1 MPVAERS
8 TAVQDTSFR
17 AVQRQLALQLPGGTA
32 VAGSDAPVDLLVSA
46 IDPPRLVEATLIESG
61 PMRARRVPGE
71 LQVRFAAFLD
81 GTQSSKVVRYAG
93 GVALIHGTVAAVVRA
108 RRDRRMVTWDR
119 PLIRR
124 SLYVP
129 RKHVDEATNDAL
141 DRAGI
146 PVVDTSGVDASPGG
160 VGEGGGGGGLAV
172 HPFALRDAAI
182 HRVQKAREAV
192 EQELAEAWCMK
203 EEEPLFIDGGL
214 SGSERVAVS
223 AWSVGV
229 VKSHRALYAKG
240 GDLQTVLDLGARERS
255 SVFRIAPAK
264 RVPLA
269 SWYLRLRDP
278 HGHDPMWGLVR
289 VEIAH
294 PEPGRESS
302 VSDNADEV
310 SRWVL
315 AECAPLSLPDARWDK
330 MMYGVRDCEEFLKA
344 IT

>member
-1 MPVAERS
+1 MPVAEGS

-17 AVQRQLALQLPGGTA
+17 AIQRQLALQLPGGST
-32 VAGSDAPVDLLVSA
+32 VAGSDAPIDLFVSA

-61 PMRARRVPGE
+61 PMCARRVLGE
-71 LQVRFAAFLD
+71 PQVRFAAFLD
-81 GTQSSKVVRYAG
+81 GTQSSRVVRYVG

-141 DRAGI
+141 DRSGI
-146 PVVDTSGVDASPGG
+146 PVVDTSADDASP
-160 VGEGGGGGGLAV
+160 GGGLAV

-182 HRVQKAREAV
+182 NRVQKAREAV
-192 EQELAEAWCMK
+192 EQELAEEWCMR
-203 EEEPLFIDGGL
+203 EEQPLFIDGGL

-223 AWSVGV
+223 ACSVGV

-240 GDLQTVLDLGARERS
+240 GDLQTVLALGAAERS

-269 SWYLRLRDP
+269 SWYLRLREP
-278 HGHDPMWGLVR
+278 LGHDPMWGLVR

-294 PEPGRESS
+294 PEPGREST

-310 SRWVL
+310 SRWIL